1 MLRFILPGL
10 VWTTLVVILSLVP
23 SSNVSLNNFQFE
35 GVDKVA
41 HFIMYTFLSLFWA
54 IGLKRQNISVGL
66 RRNAFRISVFG
77 GFILSLII
85 EILQE
90 YVVETRGFEVL
101 DLIANGIGCIFG
113 IVLFKI
119 IYKDSY
125 KERQV

>member
-10 VWTTLVVILSLVP
+10 VWTALVIILSLVP
-23 SSNVSLNNFQFE
+23 SSNVSLDNFQFK

-41 HFIMYTFLSLFWA
+41 HFIMYTLLALFWA
-54 IGLKRQNISVGL
+54 IGLKRQNIYVGI
-66 RRNAFRISVFG
+66 RRYAFQISFLG
-77 GFILSLII
+77 GFSMSVII
-85 EILQE
+85 EFLQE
-90 YVVETRGFEVL
+90 YAVYTRSFEVL

-125 KERQV
+125 K

>member
-1 MLRFILPGL
+1 MLRFILPSL

-23 SSNVSLNNFQFE
+23 SSNVSLDNFQFK

-41 HFIMYTFLSLFWA
+41 HFIMYTLLALFWV
-54 IGLKRQNISVGL
+54 IGFKRQDIYVGL
-66 RRNAFRISVFG
+66 RRYALQISILG
-77 GFILSLII
+77 GFSMSVII
-85 EILQE
+85 EFMQE
-90 YVVETRGFEVL
+90 YVVESRSFEVL

-125 KERQV
+125 K